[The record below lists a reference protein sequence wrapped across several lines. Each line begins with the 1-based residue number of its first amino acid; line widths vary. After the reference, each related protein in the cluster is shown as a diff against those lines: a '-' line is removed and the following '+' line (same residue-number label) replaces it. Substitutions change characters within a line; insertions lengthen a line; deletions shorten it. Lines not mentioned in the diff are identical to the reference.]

1 VFGELEAV
9 VIGVK
14 PFDLHG
20 VTYHDVTVLI
30 PGRSV
35 EEARLG
41 PEGVPEGIQHAPL
54 VARADAMHFVVR
66 SDAEVI
72 RTLSPKSYERVVV
85 ALPAR

>member
-1 VFGELEAV
+1 MTARSTARCYFSAAHVAYQEF
-9 VIGVK
+9 
-14 PFDLHG
+14 P
-20 VTYHDVTVLI
+20 TPT
-30 PGRSV
+30 RSV
-35 EEARLG
+35 EQARLG

-66 SDAEVI
+66 SDAEEI